1 MKRGVVVVVNHSM
14 SNAFAIFGLPVKFDL
29 DVVILDQRY
38 LTVQAAVHP
47 DLLAGRSD
55 VEKRLAA
62 QTATTLNEAYQR
74 LKNVQTRAEEF
85 LKAKNIAI
93 PGASGATVPASHLL
107 AEVLEWRERIQEGSA
122 LESLHEE
129 LSQRLEECLRSF
141 DTSSDDKLPYCY
153 LDLVYTQK
161 TLTELEL
168 VLKK

>member
-1 MKRGVVVVVNHSM
+1 MVVVSHSM
-14 SNAFAIFGLPVKFDL
+14 SNAFALFGLPVQFDL
-29 DVVILDQRY
+29 DLVTLDQRY
-38 LTVQAAVHP
+38 LAAQAAVHP
-47 DLLAGRSD
+47 DLFAGRSD
-55 VEKRLAA
+55 VEKKIAA
-62 QTATTLNEAYQR
+62 QTATTLNEAYLR

-122 LESLHEE
+122 LELLYEE
-129 LSQRLEECLRSF
+129 LSQRLEECSKSF
-141 DTSSDDKLPYCY
+141 DISSDGKLPYCY

-161 TLTELEL
+161 TLAELEL